1 MASPTLLSEEE
12 KLRLLKTIESDVEFR
27 YAIAG
32 ALGISAILDELR
44 RLREDFNKR
53 FEEVNKRLEEHGK
66 ILAEHSKRLEEQGKR
81 LEEHS
86 KRLEELT
93 KALEEQGRRLE
104 EFGRR
109 LEEQGRRLE
118 ENSRRLEELTK
129 VVGELK
135 VGVGSLGRRL
145 GRDLEKTILKL
156 YERFLA
162 ERGVE
167 AERVEKFVYRDVD
180 GRFYRRGARIEVDV
194 YLHDKAMYLIEV
206 KSYADHE
213 DIEWF
218 YEKAHIVEKIL
229 GKKANKLIVVA
240 VDVDKS
246 ALERA
251 EELGVD
257 VVYGNVIEE

>member
-32 ALGISAILDELR
+32 VLGISAILDELR

-53 FEEVNKRLEEHGK
+53 FEEVNKRLEEHGR
-66 ILAEHSKRLEEQGKR
+66 ILAEHSE
-81 LEEHS
+81 
-86 KRLEELT
+86 
-93 KALEEQGRRLE
+93 
-104 EFGRR
+104 
-109 LEEQGRRLE
+109 
-118 ENSRRLEELTK
+118 RLEELTK

-135 VGVGSLGRRL
+135 VGVGPLGRRL

-156 YERFLA
+156 YERSLA
-162 ERGVE
+162 EKGVE
-167 AERVEKFVYRDVD
+167 AERVERFVYRDVD

-194 YLHDKAMYLIEV
+194 YLHDKAMYLVEV

-218 YEKAHIVEKIL
+218 YEKAHIAEKIL
-229 GKKANKLIVVA
+229 GRKADKLIVVA
-240 VDVDKS
+240 VGVDKS

-251 EELGVD
+251 KELGVD
-257 VVYGNVIEE
+257 VVYGDVIEE

>member
-32 ALGISAILDELR
+32 VLGISAILDELR

-53 FEEVNKRLEEHGK
+53 FEEVNKRLEEHGR
-66 ILAEHSKRLEEQGKR
+66 ILAEHSE
-81 LEEHS
+81 
-86 KRLEELT
+86 
-93 KALEEQGRRLE
+93 
-104 EFGRR
+104 
-109 LEEQGRRLE
+109 
-118 ENSRRLEELTK
+118 RLEELTK

-135 VGVGSLGRRL
+135 VGVGPLGRRL

-156 YERFLA
+156 YERSLA
-162 ERGVE
+162 EKGVE
-167 AERVEKFVYRDVD
+167 AERVERFVYRDVD

-194 YLHDKAMYLIEV
+194 YLHDKAMYLVEV

-218 YEKAHIVEKIL
+218 YEKAHIAEKIL
-229 GKKANKLIVVA
+229 GRKADKLIVVA
-240 VDVDKS
+240 VGVDKS

-251 EELGVD
+251 KALGVD
-257 VVYGNVIEE
+257 VVYGDVIEE

>member
-66 ILAEHSKRLEEQGKR
+66 ILAEHSKRLEE
-81 LEEHS
+81 HS

-93 KALEEQGRRLE
+93 KALEEQGKRLE

-109 LEEQGRRLE
+109 LEEQGKRLE

>member
-32 ALGISAILDELR
+32 VLGISAILDELR

-53 FEEVNKRLEEHGK
+53 FEEVNKRLEEHGR
-66 ILAEHSKRLEEQGKR
+66 ILAEHSK
-81 LEEHS
+81 
-86 KRLEELT
+86 
-93 KALEEQGRRLE
+93 
-104 EFGRR
+104 
-109 LEEQGRRLE
+109 
-118 ENSRRLEELTK
+118 RLEELTK

-162 ERGVE
+162 EKGVE
-167 AERVEKFVYRDVD
+167 AERVERFVYRDVD
-180 GRFYRRGARIEVDV
+180 GRYYRRGARIEIDV
-194 YLHDKAMYLIEV
+194 YLHDKAMYLVEV

-218 YEKAHIVEKIL
+218 YEKAHIAEKIL
-229 GKKANKLIVVA
+229 GRKADKLIVVA

-251 EELGVD
+251 KELGVD

>member
-32 ALGISAILDELR
+32 VLGISAVLDELR

-53 FEEVNKRLEEHGK
+53 LEEVNKRLEEHGR
-66 ILAEHSKRLEEQGKR
+66 ILAEHSK
-81 LEEHS
+81 
-86 KRLEELT
+86 
-93 KALEEQGRRLE
+93 
-104 EFGRR
+104 
-109 LEEQGRRLE
+109 
-118 ENSRRLEELTK
+118 RLEELTK

-162 ERGVE
+162 EKGVE
-167 AERVEKFVYRDVD
+167 AERVERFVYRDVD
-180 GRFYRRGARIEVDV
+180 GRYYRRGAKIEVDV
-194 YLHDKAMYLIEV
+194 YLHDKAMYLVEV

-218 YEKAHIVEKIL
+218 YEKAHIAEKIL
-229 GKKANKLIVVA
+229 GRKADKLIVVA

-251 EELGVD
+251 KELGVD

>member
-1 MASPTLLSEEE
+1 MAPPTLLSEEE

-44 RLREDFNKR
+44 RLREDFGKR

-66 ILAEHSKRLEEQGKR
+66 ILAEHSKRLEEN
-81 LEEHS
+81 S
-86 KRLEELT
+86 K
-93 KALEEQGRRLE
+93 
-104 EFGRR
+104 
-109 LEEQGRRLE
+109 
-118 ENSRRLEELTK
+118 RLEELTK

-156 YERFLA
+156 YEGFLA

-229 GKKANKLIVVA
+229 GKRADKLIVVA

-251 EELGVD
+251 KELGVD
-257 VVYGNVIEE
+257 VIYGNVIEE

>member
-32 ALGISAILDELR
+32 VLGISAILDELR

-53 FEEVNKRLEEHGK
+53 FEEVNKRLEEHGR
-66 ILAEHSKRLEEQGKR
+66 ILAEHSK
-81 LEEHS
+81 
-86 KRLEELT
+86 
-93 KALEEQGRRLE
+93 
-104 EFGRR
+104 
-109 LEEQGRRLE
+109 
-118 ENSRRLEELTK
+118 RLEELTK

-135 VGVGSLGRRL
+135 VGVGPLGRRL

-162 ERGVE
+162 EKGVE
-167 AERVEKFVYRDVD
+167 AERVERFVYRDVD
-180 GRFYRRGARIEVDV
+180 GRYYRRGARIEIDV
-194 YLHDKAMYLIEV
+194 YLHDKAMYLVEV

-218 YEKAHIVEKIL
+218 YEKAHIAEKIL
-229 GKKANKLIVVA
+229 GRKADKLIVVA

-251 EELGVD
+251 KELGVD

>member
-32 ALGISAILDELR
+32 VLGISAILDELR

-53 FEEVNKRLEEHGK
+53 FEEVNKRLEEHGR
-66 ILAEHSKRLEEQGKR
+66 ILAEHSK
-81 LEEHS
+81 
-86 KRLEELT
+86 
-93 KALEEQGRRLE
+93 
-104 EFGRR
+104 
-109 LEEQGRRLE
+109 
-118 ENSRRLEELTK
+118 RLEELTK

-135 VGVGSLGRRL
+135 VGVGSLGGRL

-162 ERGVE
+162 EKGVE
-167 AERVEKFVYRDVD
+167 AERVERFVYRDVD
-180 GRFYRRGARIEVDV
+180 GRYYRRGARIEIDV
-194 YLHDKAMYLIEV
+194 YLHDKAMYLVEV

-218 YEKAHIVEKIL
+218 YEKAHIAEKIL
-229 GKKANKLIVVA
+229 GRKADKLIVVA

-251 EELGVD
+251 KELGVD